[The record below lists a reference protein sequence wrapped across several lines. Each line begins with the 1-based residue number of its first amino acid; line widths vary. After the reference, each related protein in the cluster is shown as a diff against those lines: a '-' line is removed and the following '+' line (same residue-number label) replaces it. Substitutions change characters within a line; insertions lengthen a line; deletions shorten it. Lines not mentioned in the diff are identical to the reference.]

1 MWFKEISETRNITA
15 EITGVL
21 VDLYATY
28 ITYTEMCR
36 WNFEVTASF
45 SWLNHNDGKW
55 PEVQTTAEWVSI
67 KMRWSAINTD
77 YLFDE
82 TSARI
87 VQLVKQV
94 TCALYDLCIQSWQE
108 QGTFLQN
115 IQIGTGVYSL
125 LFSGYQSSFLAVKLP
140 VVKLTTHLHL
150 MLRLRMN
157 GATPLFHSICK
168 HSSLD
173 RDNITVFTCT

>member
-1 MWFKEISETRNITA
+1 MWSKEISETRNITA
-15 EITGVL
+15 EITGVV

-45 SWLNHNDGKW
+45 SWLNHNDGKL

-77 YLFDE
+77 CLFDE

-87 VQLVKQV
+87 VQLVKQLA
-94 TCALYDLCIQSWQE
+94 CGLYDLGFQSWQE

-115 IQIGTGVYSL
+115 IQNGT
-125 LFSGYQSSFLAVKLP
+125 
-140 VVKLTTHLHL
+140 
-150 MLRLRMN
+150 
-157 GATPLFHSICK
+157 
-168 HSSLD
+168 
-173 RDNITVFTCT
+173 

>member
-15 EITGVL
+15 EITGVV

-45 SWLNHNDGKW
+45 SWLNHNDGKL

-67 KMRWSAINTD
+67 KMRWSAIDTD
-77 YLFDE
+77 CLFE

-87 VQLVKQV
+87 V
-94 TCALYDLCIQSWQE
+94 
-108 QGTFLQN
+108 
-115 IQIGTGVYSL
+115 
-125 LFSGYQSSFLAVKLP
+125 
-140 VVKLTTHLHL
+140 
-150 MLRLRMN
+150 
-157 GATPLFHSICK
+157 
-168 HSSLD
+168 
-173 RDNITVFTCT
+173 